1 MHILSWDFAWIS
13 YILNKHFVYF
23 SEQYKFMTYYD
34 LSIVFKSKFLSLAIL
49 AADHH
54 KICFCSKSLSTIQMR
69 SRSSGFCFK
78 SLSNSLSILFET
90 GWLKARSFCTLLRSL
105 VRTNFDTY
113 PCPREVCLR
122 KTVSTERKKI
132 YWNLSLGHLLI
143 MIYIVRLLELCLGVL
158 RKKNLSLLFTNTLKF
173 CSL

>member
-1 MHILSWDFAWIS
+1 MNIMH
-13 YILNKHFVYF
+13 ILNKHFVYF

-122 KTVSTERKKI
+122 KTVSTERKKNLLKSFVGSSFNHDI
-132 YWNLSLGHLLI
+132 YCKVTRAFLG
-143 MIYIVRLLELCLGVL
+143 GVYTQ
-158 RKKNLSLLFTNTLKF
+158 KNVSLLFTNSLKF
-173 CSL
+173 CSLRKL

>member
-1 MHILSWDFAWIS
+1 MNFNKTIVILSWDFAWIS
-13 YILNKHFVYF
+13 RILNRHFVYF

-54 KICFCSKSLSTIQMR
+54 KICFCSKSRSTIQIR

-122 KTVSTERKKI
+122 KTVSTERKK
-132 YWNLSLGHLLI
+132 NLLKYFLLSHLLI
-143 MIYIVRLLELCLGVL
+143 IIYTSRLLG
-158 RKKNLSLLFTNTLKF
+158 LLFYK
-173 CSL
+173 